1 MGDPRKIKKK
11 YSKPRHPW
19 QADRI
24 EEEKAILRDYGLRN
38 KREIW
43 RTEALLR
50 GFRRQARRLLA
61 LKTEQAKKEEKQLL
75 NRLNRLN
82 LLKGDATLDDVLALK
97 ITDILERRLQ
107 TLVCRKGSART
118 MNQARQF
125 IVHGHITVSGE
136 KVTAPNFLVKA
147 DEEEKIEVSNF
158 SPIKDQI
165 TEIQEA
171 HRALKVKEPKKEKKI
186 EEPEKEEEVKKPREV
201 ERAKTLKKEKPK
213 KVEEVKKEKVETKKT
228 KTPKKEEEV

>member
-24 EEEKAILRDYGLRN
+24 EEEKAILRNYGLRN

-50 GFRRQARRLLA
+50 GFRGQARRLLA

-107 TLVCRKGSART
+107 TLVYRKGLART

-125 IVHGHITVSGE
+125 IVHGHITVDGE
-136 KVTAPNFLVKA
+136 KVTAPSFLVKA

-171 HRALKVKEPKKEKKI
+171 HRARKVKGPKKEKKI
-186 EEPEKEEEVKKPREV
+186 EEPEKEEKV
-201 ERAKTLKKEKPK
+201 EKP
-213 KVEEVKKEKVETKKT
+213 EKIE
-228 KTPKKEEEV
+228 TPKKEKEV